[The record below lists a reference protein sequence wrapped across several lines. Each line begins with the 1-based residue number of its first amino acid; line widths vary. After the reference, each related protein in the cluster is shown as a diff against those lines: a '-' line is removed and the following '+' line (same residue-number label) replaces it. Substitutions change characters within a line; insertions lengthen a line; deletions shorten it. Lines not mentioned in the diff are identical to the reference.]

1 MDIKKSI
8 TIMKALSDSSR
19 LMVINS
25 LMEKSQ
31 CLEELAERL
40 NLASSTIS
48 FHLKKLEKAK
58 LVVKEKQQYYV
69 IFSINSDVFNYTLK
83 DLTTFENIEKVVQ
96 EERIEK
102 YRQKVLKTFF
112 KDGRL
117 MQLPAQHKKRWIVL
131 NEIADDF
138 ELERNYSESEVN
150 SIIAKYYEDYCTI
163 RRELIEEG
171 VMARDGYKYWMNK
184 QRSTE
189 SIRLRPN
196 IKPF

>member
-112 KDGRL
+112 KDGKL